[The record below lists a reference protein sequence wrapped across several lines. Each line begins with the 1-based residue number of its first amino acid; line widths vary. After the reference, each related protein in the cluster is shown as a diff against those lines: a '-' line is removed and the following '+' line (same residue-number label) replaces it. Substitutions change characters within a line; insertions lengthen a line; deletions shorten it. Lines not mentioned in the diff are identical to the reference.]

1 MFYVINTAMTVIYI
15 TKVRVVCNI
24 FSRNIHMQFNQ
35 KHFIVLTTELSQNW
49 TNFTKINE
57 KSAVYL
63 ELA

>member
-1 MFYVINTAMTVIYI
+1 
-15 TKVRVVCNI
+15 
-24 FSRNIHMQFNQ
+24 MQFNQ

-49 TNFTKINE
+49 TNFAKINE